1 MKREIEIAE
10 NVEVIGPVNKIHS
23 YTKDDFLTS
32 TLPYDFLYGFYK
44 DKFKFE
50 QYKRLMAIQAKEV
63 GISGF
68 NDLFK
73 NYVSTYHK
81 EVKPIYANFT
91 EFENQPAQLAC
102 GKYICNDD
110 ICFEGKNGEAEEVCN
125 HPIMPVE
132 RLVNIDDNT
141 EKLKIKYRK
150 GFVWREIIVD
160 KEVLASSPK
169 IVSLAKY
176 GIAVNSENAK
186 NLVKYMTDIENLN
199 FDVIEETLFLI
210 KKQ

>member
-1 MKREIEIAE
+1 MDKEIETAE
-10 NVEVIGPVNKIHS
+10 EVEVIDPVEIINS
-23 YTKDDFLTS
+23 YNRNDFLET
-32 TLPYDFLYGFYK
+32 TLPFDFLYKFRN

-50 QYKRLMAIQAKEV
+50 QYRQLLAIRAKEV
-63 GISGF
+63 KLTRF
-68 NDLFK
+68 NELYK
-73 NYVSTYHK
+73 NYISTYHK
-81 EVKPIYANFT
+81 EIKAVYANFT
-91 EFENQPAQLAC
+91 EFEGQPLQLAC
-102 GKYICNDD
+102 GKYVCNDD
-110 ICFEGKNGEAEEVCN
+110 ICFEGKNDVEEVCN

-141 EKLKIKYRK
+141 EKLKLKYRK

-186 NLVKYMTDIENLN
+186 NLVRYLTDIENLN
-199 FDVIEETLFLI
+199 FDVIEEI
-210 KKQ
+210 DEENEVV